1 MRGGRYL
8 EQKSVHR
15 FVYKIESRRLK
26 KAKWELYLPVSAAM
40 RTCPE
45 TIVALNDSQCLRFID
60 EINGITDLNERVRNI
75 QKKIKSIKKQ
85 PKSRETKMLI
95 SNYYDALYNLQFQRD
110 YLCVIMNSEADYD
123 RANKGFSINY
133 GLIDGKEC
141 IVKYKRFLGTNGG
154 IKNSTIVYVNEELY
168 PELKKRL
175 DNGRDMN
182 QELVPAKLEAYQA
195 LICSGS
201 IPLPPPKGIIVVNDC
216 ITHFR
221 EDVVLINDD
230 VDGEPLLTYEKDY
243 EIEHND
249 SDGFGLMLPSYAKR
263 VNQYLTGEETIIS
276 GMNTRFAWNK
286 GMLYTFDFLE
296 FAETI
301 ANNYEVVDVW
311 GDKRDV
317 RDAEVILTASML
329 KLWSGYKNWE
339 DYYHNC
345 EQNHYQLSTPKITP
359 EELEN
364 VRNTNYQFLQSY
376 QFSDDE
382 LLKLCKPTI
391 DEIREVLG
399 LDYRKSLTFLAGFNL
414 NDKNAFN
421 ESFENYI
428 KALMVE
434 PKIINDS
441 FVRKKIYRMIK
452 KRIEMGERG
461 AVKIEANYAMISGDP
476 YSLAQS
482 MFGLNVT
489 GLLKKGEVYHK
500 YWIDKGA
507 DEIACFRAPMTCHN
521 NIRRMKLAKG
531 EDAQHWYQYITTALI
546 YNSWDS
552 ACEAENGAD
561 KDGDTNM
568 CTDNPIIVNRTR
580 NSPTIICLQ
589 KKAEKKVPTEDD
601 IIASNKLAFNDDIGV
616 VTNHVTSMIE
626 VQSGYLPKSD
636 EYKALAYRIMC
647 GQLYQQNTIDRA
659 KGIIAKPMPSNWYML
674 HDCKVGEND
683 DEETVKQKE
692 FNFKIVASKKP
703 YFMTYVYPR
712 LKSEN
717 DTYIR
722 NNNRGVIRRFNQ
734 YGIKSIED
742 LQKYPDKTDTMVE
755 YLNYYFKRLP
765 VGNNPCVVNRIAWI
779 FEDVFKNYFSKIS
792 KYMRETNH
800 SEFDYCIL
808 KSGVPYGKATY
819 NKILELYKEYNR
831 RVEEYQKKK
840 RTEKVEKDNEWMERF
855 QFVEFFK
862 SECYKACPNEREL
875 CDIVLDICY
884 LREKS
889 KQFAWDICGTTI
901 LENLLRRNNNKIKYP
916 QMVSDGG
923 EFTYCG
929 KQFVMCEK
937 EVEMD

>member
-1 MRGGRYL
+1 M

-60 EINGITDLNERVRNI
+60 EINGITDVNERVRNI

-216 ITHFR
+216 ITRFR

-263 VNQYLTGEETIIS
+263 VNQYLTGKETIIS

-311 GDKRDV
+311 GEKRDV

-345 EQNHYQLSTPKITP
+345 EQNHYQFSTPKITP

-414 NDKNAFN
+414 NNKNAFN

-434 PKIINDS
+434 PEIINDS

-461 AVKIEANYAMISGDP
+461 AIKIEANYAMISGDP

-521 NIRRMKLAKG
+521 NIRRMTLAKG
-531 EDAQHWYQYITTALI
+531 EDVQHWYQYITTALI

-552 ACEAENGAD
+552 SCEAENGAD

-659 KGIIAKPMPSNWYML
+659 KGIIAKPMPSNWYTL

-755 YLNYYFKRLP
+755 YLNYYYKRLP

-792 KYMRETNH
+792 KYMREANH
-800 SEFDYCIL
+800 SEFDYYIL

-819 NKILELYKEYNR
+819 NKILELYKEYSR
-831 RVEEYQKKK
+831 RVEEYQKKI

-884 LREKS
+884 SREKS

>member
-1 MRGGRYL
+1 
-8 EQKSVHR
+8 
-15 FVYKIESRRLK
+15 
-26 KAKWELYLPVSAAM
+26 M

-110 YLCVIMNSEADYD
+110 YLCVIMNSEAEYD

-345 EQNHYQLSTPKITP
+345 EQNHYQFSTPKITP

-391 DEIREVLG
+391 DEIQEVLG

-461 AVKIEANYAMISGDP
+461 AIKIEANYAMISGDP

-489 GLLKKGEVYHK
+489 GLLKKGEIYHK

-521 NIRRMKLAKG
+521 NIRRMTLAKG
-531 EDAQHWYQYITTALI
+531 EDVQHWYQYITTALI

-552 ACEAENGAD
+552 SCEAENGAD

-659 KGIIAKPMPSNWYML
+659 KGIIAKPMPSNWYTL
-674 HDCKVGEND
+674 HDCKIGEND

-692 FNFKIVASKKP
+692 FDFKIVASKKP

-755 YLNYYFKRLP
+755 YLNYYYKRLP

-792 KYMRETNH
+792 KYMREANH
-800 SEFDYCIL
+800 SEFDYYIL

-831 RVEEYQKKK
+831 RVEEYQKKI

-855 QFVEFFK
+855 QFVDFFK
-862 SECYKACPNEREL
+862 SECYKSCPNEREL

-884 LREKS
+884 SREKS